1 MIPGQAGGMPPQAPP
16 MGGQDAISKNRSVM
30 NPVDMAAMSTDGTV
44 QPGMKVRDLIEKV
57 FKVSIDAPVEELTA
71 AIKRQG
77 QNKTNMGKMGA
88 MAGPGMGQPPQP
100 PRMPQRR
107 PSAVPQPGPQG
118 KPQGLADLMG

>member
-1 MIPGQAGGMPPQAPP
+1 MIPGQPGGMPPQAPP
-16 MGGQDAISKNRSVM
+16 MGGQDAISQNRSVM

-77 QNKTNMGKMGA
+77 QNKTNVGKMQA
-88 MAGPGMGQPPQP
+88 MAGPGMGQPPQGP
-100 PRMPQRR
+100 PPNRMAQGR
-107 PSAVPQPGPQG
+107 PSAVPQPS
-118 KPQGLADLMG
+118 PQGLADLMGQ